1 MSACRTIIHGWFRPF
16 LYFAKPAFSE
26 IVCGKIHS
34 LPRTIKSLSSFA
46 KVNAILQNLMQTLAF
61 TFATSSKCVL

>member
-26 IVCGKIHS
+26 IVCGEIHS
-34 LPRTIKSLSSFA
+34 PPHDKKPVVICKSKRNFC
-46 KVNAILQNLMQTLAF
+46 KT
-61 TFATSSKCVL
+61 

>member
-26 IVCGKIHS
+26 IVCGEIHS
-34 LPRTIKSLSSFA
+34 PPHDKKPVVIYKSKRNFA
-46 KVNAILQNLMQTLAF
+46 KLNANPRIYFCNQ
-61 TFATSSKCVL
+61 

>member
-26 IVCGKIHS
+26 IVCGEIHS
-34 LPRTIKSLSSFA
+34 PPHDKSLSSFA